1 MLLSTPALDIQYKY
15 MEYNGYKT
23 SSIKTRETVE
33 IKCFCTSNK
42 QQMRAESAEI
52 RDETEQPRGSR
63 VLLSATYKSSSV

>member
-33 IKCFCTSNK
+33 KKN
-42 QQMRAESAEI
+42 
-52 RDETEQPRGSR
+52 
-63 VLLSATYKSSSV
+63 VSVQVINSK